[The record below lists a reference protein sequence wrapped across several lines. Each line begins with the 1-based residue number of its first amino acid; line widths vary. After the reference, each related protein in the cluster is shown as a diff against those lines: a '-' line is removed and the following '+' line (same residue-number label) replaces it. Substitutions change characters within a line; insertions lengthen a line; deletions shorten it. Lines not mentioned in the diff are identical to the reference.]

1 MRLRKKNINTT
12 DNTILK
18 LSHYYTGYRLL
29 LALSF
34 FLVLLITEH
43 FTLITPVYSH
53 FYLVVSGVY
62 IIIAMINY
70 LTLKFHPKR
79 IHNQNFVYLLTDLIY
94 LTFILFVGAGPN
106 IAIILM
112 YMVIVLAA
120 TMLLRT
126 QYALALTLLSIIA
139 VVYQQFFENVFR
151 WNNSAFLG
159 NSSLIT
165 LIFLSTYALG
175 QLASKRFQVIEKLAI
190 HQRAAFLEL
199 QQINQNIIE
208 QLDTGFMVIDSQNKV
223 ISFNDAARNLLHLP
237 TSSLHK
243 NHHQLEKAY
252 PYLDTELKKKI
263 SVHLKGIF
271 HFFPTKHASDVV
283 SIQYRPIAT
292 HQQQFIL
299 LIIESQQK
307 LNQHV
312 QQLKLASIGQLSAS
326 IAHEIRNPLAAISQA
341 NELLEEDIDPDLR
354 ALTQMI
360 NKQCKRINHTIDET
374 LSMSK
379 QNQTLPEDI
388 HLYNWLKDFIKDD
401 LIDIQKYLRL
411 VIEDKLCIHFDP
423 HQLRLVMINLIR
435 NAIRHGHEHC
445 PDSKVEIHA
454 HYTAEFISI
463 DVIDQGPGISEEQQG
478 NLFEPFYST
487 STAGTGLGLYLAK
500 TFCEAN
506 HARLKYIPQPEG
518 ACFRIE
524 CLPAENK

>member
-1 MRLRKKNINTT
+1 MQLTKKNTK
-12 DNTILK
+12 DNTLHR
-18 LSHYYTGYRLL
+18 LSYYYTSYRLL

-43 FTLITPVYSH
+43 FSLITNTYSKLY
-53 FYLVVSGVY
+53 FVIGGAY
-62 IIIAMINY
+62 IVICLINY
-70 LTLKFHPKR
+70 LTLKFCTAR
-79 IHNQNFVYLLTDLIY
+79 IHRQNFIYLLIDLFY
-94 LTFILFVGAGPN
+94 LTIILFIGTGPN

-126 QYALALTLLSIIA
+126 QYALGITLLSIIT
-139 VVYQQFFENVFR
+139 VVYQQFFENLMH
-151 WNNSAFLG
+151 WNTSTFLG

-175 QLASKRFQVIEKLAI
+175 QLASKRFQVIEKLALN
-190 HQRAAFLEL
+190 QRAAFLEL

-208 QLDTGFMVIDSQNKV
+208 QLDTGFMVLDSQNKV
-223 ISFNDAARNLLHLP
+223 VSYNDAARMLLQLP
-237 TSSLHK
+237 ISSLHK
-243 NHHQLEKAY
+243 HHHQLDNAY
-252 PYLDTELKKKI
+252 PYLASELKSKT
-263 SVHLKGIF
+263 SVHLKGLF
-271 HFFPTKHASDVV
+271 HFFPTNNRNDVV

-292 HQQQFIL
+292 HQQQLIL

-341 NELLEEDIDPDLR
+341 NELLEEDIDPDLK

-411 VIEDKLCIHFDP
+411 IIEDKLCVHFDP

-435 NAIRHGHEHC
+435 NAVRHGHEHR
-445 PDSKVEIHA
+445 PESKVEVHA
-454 HYTAEFISI
+454 HYTGEFISI
-463 DVIDQGPGISEEQQG
+463 DVIDQGAGISEEQQD
-478 NLFEPFYST
+478 NLFEPFFST

-506 HARLKYIPQPEG
+506 HARLRYIPQPEG